1 MKRISVCAY
10 IYAACLLFPLAAHG
24 QAKPEFES
32 SYNENF
38 LRRSSLLGKDA
49 PNVQVYDEKG
59 NGFRLAQSRGKH
71 TVVVF
76 GCLT

>member
-1 MKRISVCAY
+1 MKRSLNISLYFLACWFVAQCV
-10 IYAACLLFPLAAHG
+10 YA

-32 SYNENF
+32 SYNERF
-38 LRRSSLLGKDA
+38 LKRSSLIGKDA
-49 PNVQVYDEKG
+49 PNVEVYDESG
-59 NGFRLAQSRGKH
+59 NRFRLSQSRGKH